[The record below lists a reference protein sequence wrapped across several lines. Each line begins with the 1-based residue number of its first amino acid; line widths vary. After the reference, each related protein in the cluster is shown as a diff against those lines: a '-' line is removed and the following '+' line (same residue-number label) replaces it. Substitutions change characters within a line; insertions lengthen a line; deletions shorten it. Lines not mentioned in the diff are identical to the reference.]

1 MKKTPHVVS
10 LQVFGQLLKAAG
22 MKKTNVKNRWNQDV
36 YVNEDAEFI
45 SVERRT
51 CDIYGN
57 PMVALHYIN
66 CRGHRITAKN
76 NAGYFIIHL
85 NKCMTIHRIVAETFL
100 GSIPEGYDVDHIDG
114 DKSNNSVTNLEII
127 THQENMRR
135 YYERRKAAGIE
146 KIHYKMNGR
155 WMSKSKTFIT
165 PDGEKIPMTEQEYID
180 HLLKTRGKTAVT
192 RFLKRRGGK

>member
-1 MKKTPHVVS
+1 MKRIPHIVS

-66 CRGHRITAKN
+66 CRGHRLTGKN

-85 NKCMTIHRIVAETFL
+85 EKCMTIHRIVAETFL

-114 DKSNNSVTNLEII
+114 DKSNNSVTNLEIV

-135 YYERRKAAGIE
+135 YYERQRAAGI
-146 KIHYKMNGR
+146 KLTYKTYGR
-155 WMSKSKTFIT
+155 WTRSTETFTAKDGTKTH
-165 PDGEKIPMTEQEYID
+165 MTEQEYID
-180 HLLKTRGKTAVT
+180 YLSQNRGKTAVT